1 MTEPTD
7 DRIERREQRRCGKCG
22 NPLLPKETRCRK
34 CSASANEAITASSE
48 PPKPCPN
55 CGARIRDTAVICTMC
70 GLNLRTGEI
79 LRSAIVPTKP
89 RKHRSRLG
97 MVVLYM
103 MFLCILGWIVFL
115 VGPPEAQP
123 GASLFSDKGFLFLM
137 VLWGAEPLRNL
148 NLQGR

>member
-1 MTEPTD
+1 
-7 DRIERREQRRCGKCG
+7 
-22 NPLLPKETRCRK
+22 
-34 CSASANEAITASSE
+34 
-48 PPKPCPN
+48 
-55 CGARIRDTAVICTMC
+55 MC

-123 GASLFSDKGFLFLM
+123 GASLFSDKGFVFLM